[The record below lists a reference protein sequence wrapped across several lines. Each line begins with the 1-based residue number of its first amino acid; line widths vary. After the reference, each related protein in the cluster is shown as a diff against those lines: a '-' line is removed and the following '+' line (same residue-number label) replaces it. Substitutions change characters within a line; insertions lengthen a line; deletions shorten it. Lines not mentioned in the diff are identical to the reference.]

1 MKDDKELEKL
11 VMGKIKSGQ
20 VKLKS
25 KYLFVAEKLGL
36 GTAFGLTV
44 VLSAL
49 FFNLILFYMK
59 ETDNLKYLSFGRD
72 GIFAFLETFPYLIVV
87 LFIILMV
94 LASYL
99 ITKSESLYKRSYS
112 HLVIFLILS
121 IMFIG
126 GMLTYTNVANEI
138 ERESLKEG
146 PGRFFRPLIG
156 PPDIRERGVSG
167 LVYEKG
173 EGYIIV
179 KTPRGL
185 INVSLSSDNRVE
197 SALEEGK
204 FIIAIG
210 EKEGGVFI
218 ARKINVVE
226 KGDIPSIE
234 RGITVRFK
242 PFEGGEEC
250 KGLPPMHFDESEK
263 QCIKDCLKGG
273 ICFRECIPR
282 CIKSRQ

>member
-59 ETDNLKYLSFGRD
+59 ETDNLKYLSFGKD
-72 GIFAFLETFPYLIVV
+72 GIFAFLETFPYLIVM
-87 LFIILMV
+87 LFIVLMV

-112 HLVIFLILS
+112 HLVIFLIGT

-126 GMLTYTNVANEI
+126 GMLTYTDVANEI

-146 PGRFFRPLIG
+146 PGRFFRPFIG
-156 PPDIRERGVSG
+156 SPDIRERGISG

-173 EGYIIV
+173 DGYVIV

-185 INVSLSSDNRVE
+185 INVNFAPADKVE
-197 SALEEGK
+197 GLEEGK

-218 ARKINVVE
+218 ARRINVMKRGE
-226 KGDIPSIE
+226 MPSIE

-250 KGLPPMHFDESEK
+250 TGLPPMHFDESEK
-263 QCIKDCLKGG
+263 QCIKDCLEEGV
-273 ICFRECIPR
+273 CFRDCLPR
-282 CIKSRQ
+282 CIKNRQ